1 MTVWLKNENA
11 ITISLTLMS
20 RRNIKY
26 ILRNVPVFILFVCYQ
41 ESHWDGIMR
50 IKKNIN
56 SYARKVHTIKN
67 ELFVFVFNNG

>member
-1 MTVWLKNENA
+1 MTVWPKNENA
-11 ITISLTLMS
+11 ITISLTL
-20 RRNIKY
+20 IKY
-26 ILRNVPVFILFVCYQ
+26 ILRIVPVYCYQ
-41 ESHWDGIMR
+41 ESHWAGIMK